1 MLIFFLLCIVLQPPP
16 ITTSFP
22 YYFYFKELIFKMNF
36 KIISRVKDSYNFNHY
51 LMTIRYL
58 YMVTINCYKTSKSFF
73 CPRPLT
79 QYYLFIEKG
88 FSLMLYFNPW
98 GIRTSMN
105 NVTWENVKFT
115 LLKKSERLDGKLIL
129 LKSVESSGYSGHSH
143 SEHTFSNGQ
152 LVSRP

>member
-1 MLIFFLLCIVLQPPP
+1 
-16 ITTSFP
+16 
-22 YYFYFKELIFKMNF
+22 
-36 KIISRVKDSYNFNHY
+36 
-51 LMTIRYL
+51 
-58 YMVTINCYKTSKSFF
+58 MVTINCYKTSKSFF